1 MWVECQPQNGCL
13 LFTHLLC
20 FLLQG
25 RNVNS
30 DVKEPWAG
38 GRRKGPST
46 PLHVSHCGHACTHT
60 EHTVAL
66 SPWKRPVLDPE
77 MASVLVLYFSRRIQ
91 TELLDLTPA
100 SVDIGWA
107 VLPHLL
113 SISGGDKFS
122 PRLKAIQIVDVEGT
136 HVELVGLSITQTKTF
151 PLSPLPMGITTWDL
165 HPVSVFLQSAH
176 LVWGLRPTNDTN
188 LL

>member
-20 FLLQG
+20 FSIQG
-25 RNVNS
+25 LNVNS
-30 DVKEPWAG
+30 DVQEPWAG
-38 GRRKGPST
+38 GRKKGPST
-46 PLHVSHCGHACTHT
+46 PLHVSHCGHACIHT

-66 SPWKRPVLDPE
+66 SPWKRPMLNPE

-107 VLPHLL
+107 LLPHLL
-113 SISGGDKFS
+113 SIPGGDRVT
-122 PRLKAIQIVDVEGT
+122 PRLKTIQIVD
-136 HVELVGLSITQTKTF
+136 VELVGLSITQTKTF
-151 PLSPLPMGITTWDL
+151 PLSPLPMGIIPRQCLCGAWRL
-165 HPVSVFLQSAH
+165 LIHLGPPPSLCVSTKCPPS
-176 LVWGLRPTNDTN
+176 LRT
-188 LL
+188 